1 MLMKVTR
8 SNPLKV
14 IQMKTED
21 FKDFSAIACEGK
33 YVKVPFTK
41 VKSLVLK
48 QNEPKVLSYKSRFG
62 NDWVTENVLER
73 KVTRKAKDNLHF
85 EVCDPLIAKPTSCL
99 SQAKKDD
106 IRDMLHFMPLIHKE
120 CMANLVV

>member
-1 MLMKVTR
+1 MKVTR